1 MPPLE
6 NCQNWH
12 FFVTP
17 LFYICEIMR
26 DNVDQNNSEY
36 GHFSHSEWSWEEAGI
51 SYEQNFPFFHT
62 ILWKINLGKKNKTS
76 KIRKKQKTL
85 IYKFWLVVP
94 NLYLG
99 RGEWTL
105 DCVPTHI
112 WDFLNISI
120 IICEGL
126 ACKGFYTGNHA
137 PFYLW
142 QIKCVLKLCEV
153 PKYQSKRLSINHDL
167 SHAF

>member
-1 MPPLE
+1 MKLGGSWDKLWAKFSFFSHNSLE
-6 NCQNWH
+6 NK
-12 FFVTP
+12 F
-17 LFYICEIMR
+17 
-26 DNVDQNNSEY
+26 
-36 GHFSHSEWSWEEAGI
+36 
-51 SYEQNFPFFHT
+51 
-62 ILWKINLGKKNKTS
+62 GKKNKTS

-167 SHAF
+167 SHAFWYNKIFLFSVFR